1 MRVGPPL
8 ANGDPALP
16 LRRRGVGAHGG
27 RLVEGLCDRCGQ
39 HRREALDNLLPMFFL
54 ALAPRA
60 EERGVKVA
68 AHVHLERVHAVDV
81 GVLVPADGGVDL
93 LARPRKACIL
103 LSEQLPRPREPLGL
117 KGLHAERPWWPAH
130 ADDARDAEPLRVKV
144 DYLEHDDRDSM
155 PTDALAVS
163 DEEARHSHL
172 CVRAASFMCLQPLPH
187 SSQPCY

>member
-1 MRVGPPL
+1 
-8 ANGDPALP
+8 
-16 LRRRGVGAHGG
+16 
-27 RLVEGLCDRCGQ
+27 
-39 HRREALDNLLPMFFL
+39 MFFL

-60 EERGVKVA
+60 EEKGVKVA

-155 PTDALAVS
+155 PADALAVS

-172 CVRAASFMCLQPLPH
+172 CTARRLLFSHVLNGGARLLGQRTNASYEQDSVRSGEEVSCKTLTQTNQK
-187 SSQPCY
+187 SKKTDK

>member
-1 MRVGPPL
+1 
-8 ANGDPALP
+8 
-16 LRRRGVGAHGG
+16 
-27 RLVEGLCDRCGQ
+27 
-39 HRREALDNLLPMFFL
+39 MFVL

-60 EERGVKVA
+60 EERAVKSPRTYTSKGDA
-68 AHVHLERVHAVDV
+68 

-130 ADDARDAEPLRVKV
+130 ADDTRDAEPLRVKV
-144 DYLEHDDRDSM
+144 DDLEHDDRDSM
-155 PTDALAVS
+155 PADALAVS

-172 CVRAASFMCLQPLPH
+172 CTPTGRLLFS
-187 SSQPCY
+187 